1 MSGQMV
7 GNVLA
12 QRNVDISHSANFQ
25 GEIHASGIAVENGA
39 DFNGTVELSRGSHK
53 KAAAK
58 MSKSEPQ

>member
-1 MSGQMV
+1 MV
-7 GNVLA
+7 GNVKA
-12 QRNVDISHSANFQ
+12 QGNVDISHSANFQ